1 MIRTIFIFMLLALA
15 SKIASP
21 QVNAESRIPL
31 IGENAPAFTAQ
42 TTKGILHFPSDF
54 GKKWK
59 ILMSHPADFTPVC
72 TSEILELAIIQQQFR
87 DLGAELAVLS
97 TDDISLHKSWERSM
111 NELLRSENQPARLD
125 FPLIDDSNTEISRMY
140 GMLSPSVDMRHTV
153 RGVFI
158 IDPDNKIE
166 SVFFYPSNVGRN
178 LEELKRA
185 LVALQTSKEH
195 AVLTPVNWKPGDEV
209 LLPYPYPYNYYDS
222 IKNGDEGYRNLSWY
236 MLIKKLP

>member
-1 MIRTIFIFMLLALA
+1 MFASTSAL
-15 SKIASP
+15 P
-21 QVNAESRIPL
+21 QGAPVSRIPL
-31 IGENAPAFTAQ
+31 IGEDAPAFTAQ
-42 TTKGILHFPSDF
+42 TTKGILHFPSDY

-72 TSEILELAIIQQQFR
+72 TSEILELAIIQQQFS
-87 DLGAELAVLS
+87 DLGAELAVIS

-111 NELLRSENQPARLD
+111 NELLHSENQPARLD

-140 GMLSPSVDMRHTV
+140 GMLSPTIDMRHTV

-166 SVFFYPSNVGRN
+166 SVLFYPSNVGRN

-195 AVLTPVNWKPGDEV
+195 AVLTPVNWMPGDEV

-236 MLIKKLP
+236 MLFKKLP